1 MMNKDVM
8 VMYILYNG
16 DKTAVDVFLLFLVHS
31 EEVVPHIDSTSAL
44 CLFDHL
50 NFQEDIDKMK

>member
-1 MMNKDVM
+1 MWWWC
-8 VMYILYNG
+8 MYHIRVYS
-16 DKTAVDVFLLFLVHS
+16 S
-31 EEVVPHIDSTSAL
+31 EEVIPHIDSTSAL